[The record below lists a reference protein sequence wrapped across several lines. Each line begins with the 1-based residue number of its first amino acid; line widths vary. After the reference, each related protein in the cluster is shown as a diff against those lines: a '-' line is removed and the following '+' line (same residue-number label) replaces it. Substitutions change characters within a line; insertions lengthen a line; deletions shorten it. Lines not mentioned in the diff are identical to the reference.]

1 MQFSKRRAV
10 SRHGK
15 DTARQEAL
23 QPAAASIQTPA
34 SQREANR
41 LTAAR
46 RVISDADVRAGIF
59 ANPT

>member
-1 MQFSKRRAV
+1 M

-34 SQREANR
+34 SQRETNR
-41 LTAAR
+41 LTAR